1 MTDAPIYRQRLIQS
15 VVIVAVV
22 SVIVFLFVH
31 ASGDPAA
38 LLVPEQATPA
48 EAANY
53 RKALGLDRPVYEQ
66 YVQFMSHFWFSDTV
80 KSFRFQQPLL
90 PLVLQHLKFTL
101 ILAGLTIV
109 ARSLLAIPL
118 GIFSALKRG
127 SVMDVGIRLVVVMG
141 QSMPSFWVAMLLML
155 ILAVHLRL
163 FPVSGVGVAQIVLPA
178 MTLAFFQI
186 VVLLRLVRSEML
198 EVMGQEYVRTAR
210 AKGVP
215 ELWVT
220 VRHALK
226 NAAIPVITVMG
237 LQFGALVQGAI
248 VVEPIFAWPGL
259 GWLLVESIAAR
270 DFPVVV
276 AGAIIAAVF
285 VTLVNLIVDLLYG
298 WLDPRIRVN

>member
-1 MTDAPIYRQRLIQS
+1 MHRFIIERLIQS
-15 VVIVAVV
+15 VVIVVVV

-38 LLVPEQATPA
+38 LLVPEQATA
-48 EAANY
+48 ADAANY
-53 RKALGLDRPVYEQ
+53 RKVLGLDRPIYEQ

-101 ILAGLTIV
+101 ILAALTIV
-109 ARSLLAIPL
+109 ASSLLAVPL
-118 GIFSALKRG
+118 GIFSALRRG
-127 SVMDVGIRLVVVMG
+127 SVMDVGIRLVAVMG

-163 FPVSGVGVAQIVLPA
+163 FPVSGVGVKNIVLPA
-178 MTLAFFQI
+178 MTLAFFQMA
-186 VVLLRLVRSEML
+186 VLLRLVRSEML

-220 VRHALK
+220 IRHGLK

-276 AGAIIAAVF
+276 AGAIIAAMF

>member
-1 MTDAPIYRQRLIQS
+1 MQRFVIQRLIQGI
-15 VVIVAVV
+15 VIVVVV
-22 SVIVFLFVH
+22 SLIVFTFVH
-31 ASGDPAA
+31 VSGDPAA
-38 LLVPEQATPA
+38 LLVPEQATP
-48 EAANY
+48 EDVANY
-53 RKALGLDRPVYEQ
+53 RKALGLDRPIYEQ
-66 YVQFMSHFWFSDTV
+66 YLQFMGNFWLSDTV

-90 PLVLQHLKFTL
+90 PLVLQHLRFTL
-101 ILAGLTIV
+101 MLAGLTIASSALV
-109 ARSLLAIPL
+109 AVPL
-118 GIFSALKRG
+118 GIVAALRRG
-127 SVMDVGIRLVVVMG
+127 SVMDVGIRVVAVMG

-163 FPVSGVGVAQIVLPA
+163 FPVSGLGVKNVVLPTI
-178 MTLAFFQI
+178 TLAFFQMA
-186 VVLLRLVRSEML
+186 VLLRLVRSEML
-198 EVMGQEYVRTAR
+198 EVMSQDYIRTAR

-215 ELWVT
+215 ERWVT
-220 VRHALK
+220 IRHALK

-276 AGAIIAAVF
+276 AGAIVAAIF
-285 VTLVNLIVDLLYG
+285 VTAVNLVVDILYG

>member
-1 MTDAPIYRQRLIQS
+1 MHRFIIERLIQS
-15 VVIVAVV
+15 AVIVVVV

-38 LLVPEQATPA
+38 LLVPEQATA
-48 EAANY
+48 ADAANY
-53 RKALGLDRPVYEQ
+53 RQALGLDRPIYEQ

-109 ARSLLAIPL
+109 ASSLLAIPL
-118 GIFSALKRG
+118 GIFSALRRG
-127 SVMDVGIRLVVVMG
+127 SVMDVGIRLVAVMG

-163 FPVSGVGVAQIVLPA
+163 FPVSGVGVKNIVLPA
-178 MTLAFFQI
+178 MTLAFFQMA
-186 VVLLRLVRSEML
+186 VLLRLVRSEML

-210 AKGVP
+210 AKGVS

-220 VRHALK
+220 IRHGLK

>member
-1 MTDAPIYRQRLIQS
+1 MHRFILQRLLQS
-15 VVIVAVV
+15 LLIVFAV

-38 LLVPEQATPA
+38 LLVPEQATPEDVA
-48 EAANY
+48 QY
-53 RKALGLDRPVYEQ
+53 RRALGLDRPLYEQ
-66 YVQFMSHFWFSDTV
+66 YLQFMGNFWLSDTV
-80 KSFRFQQPLL
+80 KSFRFHQPLL
-90 PLVLQHLKFTL
+90 PLVLQHLQFTL
-101 ILAGLTIV
+101 ILAAMTIV
-109 ARSLLAIPL
+109 VSALLAVPL
-118 GIFSALKRG
+118 GILAALRRG
-127 SVMDVGIRLVVVMG
+127 SVLDVGIRVVAVLG

-163 FPVSGVGVAQIVLPA
+163 FPVSGLGLKNSVLPTI
-178 MTLAFFQI
+178 TLAFFQMA
-186 VVLLRLVRSEML
+186 VLLRLVRSEML
-198 EVMGQEYVRTAR
+198 EVMSQDYIRTAR

-215 ELWVT
+215 ERWVT
-220 VRHALK
+220 VQHALK

-285 VTLVNLIVDLLYG
+285 VTIVNLIVDLLYG
-298 WLDPRIRVN
+298 WLDPRIRVH

>member
-1 MTDAPIYRQRLIQS
+1 
-15 VVIVAVV
+15 
-22 SVIVFLFVH
+22 
-31 ASGDPAA
+31 
-38 LLVPEQATPA
+38 
-48 EAANY
+48 
-53 RKALGLDRPVYEQ
+53 
-66 YVQFMSHFWFSDTV
+66 
-80 KSFRFQQPLL
+80 
-90 PLVLQHLKFTL
+90 
-101 ILAGLTIV
+101 
-109 ARSLLAIPL
+109 
-118 GIFSALKRG
+118 
-127 SVMDVGIRLVVVMG
+127 MDVGIRLVAVMG

-163 FPVSGVGVAQIVLPA
+163 FPVSGLGVKKSC
-178 MTLAFFQI
+178 FQPSPWPSFRWRYCS
-186 VVLLRLVRSEML
+186 VWCARRCWKSWVRIMSGRPGRKASPS
-198 EVMGQEYVRTAR
+198 V
-210 AKGVP
+210 
-215 ELWVT
+215 WVT
-220 VRHALK
+220 IRHALK

>member
-1 MTDAPIYRQRLIQS
+1 
-15 VVIVAVV
+15 
-22 SVIVFLFVH
+22 VH

-38 LLVPEQATPA
+38 LLVPEQATA
-48 EAANY
+48 TDAANY
-53 RKALGLDRPVYEQ
+53 RKALGLDRPIYEQ

-101 ILAGLTIV
+101 ILAALTIV
-109 ARSLLAIPL
+109 ASSLLAVPL
-118 GIFSALKRG
+118 GIFSALRRG
-127 SVMDVGIRLVVVMG
+127 SVMDVGIRLVAVMG

-163 FPVSGVGVAQIVLPA
+163 FPVSGVGVKNIVLPA
-178 MTLAFFQI
+178 MTLAFFQLA
-186 VVLLRLVRSEML
+186 VLLRLVRSEML

-220 VRHALK
+220 IRHGLK

>member
-1 MTDAPIYRQRLIQS
+1 MHRFIVERLIQS
-15 VVIVAVV
+15 AVIVAVV

-38 LLVPEQATPA
+38 LLVPEQASPA
-48 EAANY
+48 DAANY

-109 ARSLLAIPL
+109 VSSLLAIPL
-118 GIFSALKRG
+118 GIFSALRRG
-127 SVMDVGIRLVVVMG
+127 SVMDVGIRLVAVMG

-163 FPVSGVGVAQIVLPA
+163 FPVSGVGVAQVVLPA
-178 MTLAFFQI
+178 MTLAFFQMA
-186 VVLLRLVRSEML
+186 VLLRLVRSEML

-220 VRHALK
+220 IRHALK

>member
-1 MTDAPIYRQRLIQS
+1 MHRFIVERLIQS
-15 VVIVAVV
+15 AVIVVVV

-48 EAANY
+48 DAANY

-109 ARSLLAIPL
+109 ASSLLAIPL
-118 GIFSALKRG
+118 GIFSALRRG
-127 SVMDVGIRLVVVMG
+127 SVVDGGIRLVAVMG

-163 FPVSGVGVAQIVLPA
+163 FPVSGIGVAQIVLPA
-178 MTLAFFQI
+178 MTLAFFQMA
-186 VVLLRLVRSEML
+186 VLLRLVRLEIL

-215 ELWVT
+215 ELWLT
-220 VRHALK
+220 IRHALK

>member
-1 MTDAPIYRQRLIQS
+1 
-15 VVIVAVV
+15 
-22 SVIVFLFVH
+22 
-31 ASGDPAA
+31 
-38 LLVPEQATPA
+38 
-48 EAANY
+48 
-53 RKALGLDRPVYEQ
+53 
-66 YVQFMSHFWFSDTV
+66 
-80 KSFRFQQPLL
+80 
-90 PLVLQHLKFTL
+90 LKFTL

-109 ARSLLAIPL
+109 VSGMLAVPL
-118 GIFSALKRG
+118 GIVAALRRG
-127 SVMDVGIRLVVVMG
+127 SVLDVSIRVVAVLG

-163 FPVSGVGVAQIVLPA
+163 FPVSGLGVKNVVLPVI
-178 MTLAFFQI
+178 TLAFFQMA
-186 VVLLRLVRSEML
+186 VLLRLVRSELL
-198 EVMGQEYVRTAR
+198 EVMNHDYVRTAR

-215 ELWVT
+215 EGRVI
-220 VRHALK
+220 VQHALK

-285 VTLVNLIVDLLYG
+285 VTLVNLVVDLLYG

>member
-1 MTDAPIYRQRLIQS
+1 MHRFIIQRLVQS
-15 VVIVAVV
+15 AVIVAMV
-22 SVIVFLFVH
+22 SLIVFLFVH

-38 LLVPEQATPA
+38 LLIPEQATPQD
-48 EAANY
+48 AANY
-53 RKALGLDRPVYEQ
+53 RRTLGLDRPVYEQ
-66 YVQFMSHFWFSDTV
+66 YLQFMGHFWFSDTV

-109 ARSLLAIPL
+109 ASSLLAVPL
-118 GIFSALKRG
+118 GIAAALRRG
-127 SVMDVGIRLVVVMG
+127 SVLDVGIRVVAVMG
-141 QSMPSFWVAMLLML
+141 QAMPSFWVAMLLML

-163 FPVSGVGVAQIVLPA
+163 FPVSGLGVKNIVLPTI
-178 MTLAFFQI
+178 TLAFFQMA
-186 VVLLRLVRSEML
+186 VLLRLVRSEML
-198 EVMGQEYVRTAR
+198 EVMNQEYIRTAR

-215 ELWVT
+215 EIWVT
-220 VRHALK
+220 GRHALK

-285 VTLVNLIVDLLYG
+285 VTLVNLVVDLLYG
-298 WLDPRIRVN
+298 WLDPRIRVT

>member
-1 MTDAPIYRQRLIQS
+1 MHRFIIERLIQS
-15 VVIVAVV
+15 AVIVAVV

-38 LLVPEQATPA
+38 LLVPEQATA
-48 EAANY
+48 ADAANY
-53 RKALGLDRPVYEQ
+53 RKALGLDRPIYEQ

-101 ILAGLTIV
+101 ILAALTIV
-109 ARSLLAIPL
+109 ASSLLAVPL
-118 GIFSALKRG
+118 GIFSALRRG
-127 SVMDVGIRLVVVMG
+127 SVMDVGIRLVAVMG

-163 FPVSGVGVAQIVLPA
+163 FPVSGVGVKNIVLPA
-178 MTLAFFQI
+178 MTLAFFQMA
-186 VVLLRLVRSEML
+186 VLLRLVRSEML

-215 ELWVT
+215 EFWVT
-220 VRHALK
+220 SRHGLK

>member
-1 MTDAPIYRQRLIQS
+1 MHRFIIERLIQS
-15 VVIVAVV
+15 VVIVVVV

-38 LLVPEQATPA
+38 LLVPEQATA
-48 EAANY
+48 ADAANY
-53 RKALGLDRPVYEQ
+53 RKALGLDRPIYEQ

-101 ILAGLTIV
+101 ILAALTIV
-109 ARSLLAIPL
+109 ASSLLAVPL
-118 GIFSALKRG
+118 GIFSALRRG
-127 SVMDVGIRLVVVMG
+127 SVMDVGIRLVAVMG

-163 FPVSGVGVAQIVLPA
+163 FPVSGVGVKNIVLPA
-178 MTLAFFQI
+178 MTLAFFQLA
-186 VVLLRLVRSEML
+186 VLLRLVRSELL

-220 VRHALK
+220 IRHGLK

-259 GWLLVESIAAR
+259 GRLLVESIAAR

>member
-1 MTDAPIYRQRLIQS
+1 
-15 VVIVAVV
+15 
-22 SVIVFLFVH
+22 VH

-38 LLVPEQATPA
+38 LLVPEQATA
-48 EAANY
+48 ADAANY
-53 RKALGLDRPVYEQ
+53 RKALGLDRPIYEQ
-66 YVQFMSHFWFSDTV
+66 YVQFMSHFCFSDTV

-101 ILAGLTIV
+101 ILAALTIV
-109 ARSLLAIPL
+109 ASSLLAVPL
-118 GIFSALKRG
+118 SILSALRRG
-127 SVMDVGIRLVVVMG
+127 SVMDVGIRLVAVMG

-163 FPVSGVGVAQIVLPA
+163 FPVSGVGVKNIVLPA
-178 MTLAFFQI
+178 MTLAFFQLA
-186 VVLLRLVRSEML
+186 VLLRLVRSEML

-220 VRHALK
+220 IRHGLK

>member
-1 MTDAPIYRQRLIQS
+1 MHRFIIERLIQS

-31 ASGDPAA
+31 ALGDPAA
-38 LLVPEQATPA
+38 LLVPEQATA
-48 EAANY
+48 ADAANY
-53 RKALGLDRPVYEQ
+53 RKALGLDRPIYEQ

-90 PLVLQHLKFTL
+90 PLVRQHLKFTL
-101 ILAGLTIV
+101 ILAALTIV
-109 ARSLLAIPL
+109 ASSLLAVPL
-118 GIFSALKRG
+118 GIFSALRRG
-127 SVMDVGIRLVVVMG
+127 SVMDVGIRLVAVMG

-163 FPVSGVGVAQIVLPA
+163 FPVSGVGVKNIVLPA
-178 MTLAFFQI
+178 MTLAFFQLA
-186 VVLLRLVRSEML
+186 VLLRLVRSEML

-220 VRHALK
+220 IRHGLK

>member
-1 MTDAPIYRQRLIQS
+1 MHRFIIERLIQS
-15 VVIVAVV
+15 VVIVVVV

-38 LLVPEQATPA
+38 LLVPEQATA
-48 EAANY
+48 ADAANY
-53 RKALGLDRPVYEQ
+53 RKALGLDRPIYEQ
-66 YVQFMSHFWFSDTV
+66 YVQFMSHFWFRDTV

-101 ILAGLTIV
+101 ILAALTIV
-109 ARSLLAIPL
+109 ASSLLAVPL
-118 GIFSALKRG
+118 GIFSALRRG
-127 SVMDVGIRLVVVMG
+127 SVMDVGIRLVAVMG

-163 FPVSGVGVAQIVLPA
+163 FPVSGVGVKNIVLPA
-178 MTLAFFQI
+178 MTLAFFQLA
-186 VVLLRLVRSEML
+186 VLLRLVRSEML

-220 VRHALK
+220 IRHGLK

>member
-1 MTDAPIYRQRLIQS
+1 MHRFIIERLIQS
-15 VVIVAVV
+15 AVIVAVV

-38 LLVPEQATPA
+38 LLVPEQATA
-48 EAANY
+48 ADAANY
-53 RKALGLDRPVYEQ
+53 RKALGLDRPIYEQ

-101 ILAGLTIV
+101 ILAALTIV
-109 ARSLLAIPL
+109 ASSLLAVPL
-118 GIFSALKRG
+118 GIFSALRRG
-127 SVMDVGIRLVVVMG
+127 SVMDVGIRLVAVMG

-163 FPVSGVGVAQIVLPA
+163 FPVSGVGVKNIVLPA
-178 MTLAFFQI
+178 MTLAFFQMA
-186 VVLLRLVRSEML
+186 VLLRLVRSEML

-220 VRHALK
+220 IRHGLK

>member
-1 MTDAPIYRQRLIQS
+1 MHRFIVERLIQS

-38 LLVPEQATPA
+38 LLVPEQATA
-48 EAANY
+48 ADAANY
-53 RKALGLDRPVYEQ
+53 RKALGLDRPIHEQ
-66 YVQFMSHFWFSDTV
+66 YVRFMSQFWFSDTV

-101 ILAGLTIV
+101 ILAGLTFV
-109 ARSLLAIPL
+109 ASSLLAIPL
-118 GIFSALKRG
+118 GIFSALRRG
-127 SVMDVGIRLVVVMG
+127 SVMDVGIRLVAVMG

-163 FPVSGVGVAQIVLPA
+163 FPVSGVGVAQVVLPA
-178 MTLAFFQI
+178 MTLAFFQMA
-186 VVLLRLVRSEML
+186 VLLRLVRSEML

-220 VRHALK
+220 IRHALK

>member
-1 MTDAPIYRQRLIQS
+1 MMHRFIIQRLIQS
-15 VVIVAVV
+15 AIIVMVV
-22 SVIVFLFVH
+22 SLVVFLFVH

-38 LLVPEQATPA
+38 LLVPEQATP
-48 EAANY
+48 EDVANY
-53 RKALGLDRPVYEQ
+53 RRALGLDRPIHEQ
-66 YVQFMSHFWFSDTV
+66 YLQFMGNFWFSDTV
-80 KSFRFQQPLL
+80 KSFRFHQPLL
-90 PLVLQHLKFTL
+90 PLVLQHLQFTL

-109 ARSLLAIPL
+109 LSSVLAVPL
-118 GIFSALKRG
+118 GIFAALRRG
-127 SVMDVGIRLVVVMG
+127 SVLDVGIRIVAVMG

-163 FPVSGVGVAQIVLPA
+163 FPVSGLGVKNIVLPTI
-178 MTLAFFQI
+178 TLAFFQLA
-186 VVLLRLVRSEML
+186 VLLRLVRSELL
-198 EVMGQEYVRTAR
+198 EVMSQDYIRTAR

-215 ELWVT
+215 ERWVT
-220 VRHALK
+220 VRHGLK

-285 VTLVNLIVDLLYG
+285 VTLANLVVDLLYG

>member
-1 MTDAPIYRQRLIQS
+1 MHRFIIERLIQS
-15 VVIVAVV
+15 VVIVVVV

-38 LLVPEQATPA
+38 LLVPEQATA
-48 EAANY
+48 ADAANY
-53 RKALGLDRPVYEQ
+53 RKALGLDRPIYEQ

-101 ILAGLTIV
+101 ILAALTIV
-109 ARSLLAIPL
+109 ASSLLAVPL
-118 GIFSALKRG
+118 GIFSALRRG
-127 SVMDVGIRLVVVMG
+127 SVMDVGIRLVAVMG

-163 FPVSGVGVAQIVLPA
+163 FPVSGVGVKNIVLPA
-178 MTLAFFQI
+178 MTLAFFQLA
-186 VVLLRLVRSEML
+186 VLLRLVRSEML

-220 VRHALK
+220 IRHGLK

-259 GWLLVESIAAR
+259 GRLLVESIAAR

-276 AGAIIAAVF
+276 AGVIIAAVF

>member
-1 MTDAPIYRQRLIQS
+1 MHRFIIQRLIQS
-15 VVIVAVV
+15 VVIVIVV

-38 LLVPEQATPA
+38 LLVPEQATP
-48 EAANY
+48 EDAANY
-53 RKALGLDRPVYEQ
+53 RRALGLDRPVYEQ
-66 YVQFMSHFWFSDTV
+66 YLQFMGNFWFSDTV
-80 KSFRFQQPLL
+80 KSFRFHQPLL
-90 PLVLQHLKFTL
+90 QLVLEHLKFTL
-101 ILAGLTIV
+101 ILAGLTILV
-109 ARSLLAIPL
+109 SGIIAVPL
-118 GIFSALKRG
+118 GIVAALRRG
-127 SVMDVGIRLVVVMG
+127 SVLDVGIRVVAVMG

-163 FPVSGVGVAQIVLPA
+163 FPVSGLGVKNIILPTV
-178 MTLAFFQI
+178 TLAFFQMA
-186 VVLLRLVRSEML
+186 VLLRLVRSELL
-198 EVMGQEYVRTAR
+198 EVMSQDYVRTAR

-215 ELWVT
+215 ERWVT

-285 VTLVNLIVDLLYG
+285 VTLVNLVVDLLYG

>member
-1 MTDAPIYRQRLIQS
+1 MHRFIIERLIQS

-48 EAANY
+48 DAANY
-53 RKALGLDRPVYEQ
+53 RRALGLDRPVYEQ

-109 ARSLLAIPL
+109 ASSLVAIPL
-118 GIFSALKRG
+118 GIFSALRRG
-127 SVMDVGIRLVVVMG
+127 SVMDVGIRLIAVMG

-163 FPVSGVGVAQIVLPA
+163 FPVSGVGVKQVVLPA

-186 VVLLRLVRSEML
+186 AVLLRLVRSEML

-215 ELWVT
+215 EVWVT
-220 VRHALK
+220 IRHALK

>member
-1 MTDAPIYRQRLIQS
+1 MHRFIIERLIQS
-15 VVIVAVV
+15 VVIVVVV

-38 LLVPEQATPA
+38 LLVPEQATA
-48 EAANY
+48 ADAANY
-53 RKALGLDRPVYEQ
+53 RKALGLDRPIYEQ
-66 YVQFMSHFWFSDTV
+66 YFQFMSHFWFSDTV

-101 ILAGLTIV
+101 ILAALTIV
-109 ARSLLAIPL
+109 ASSLLAVPL
-118 GIFSALKRG
+118 GIFSALRRG
-127 SVMDVGIRLVVVMG
+127 SVMDVGIRLVAVMG

-163 FPVSGVGVAQIVLPA
+163 FPVSGVGVKNIVLPA
-178 MTLAFFQI
+178 MTLAFFQLA
-186 VVLLRLVRSEML
+186 VLLRLVRSELL
-198 EVMGQEYVRTAR
+198 EVMGQESVRTAR

-220 VRHALK
+220 IRHGLK

>member
-1 MTDAPIYRQRLIQS
+1 MHRFIIERLIQS
-15 VVIVAVV
+15 VVIVVVV

-38 LLVPEQATPA
+38 LLVPEQATA
-48 EAANY
+48 ADAANY
-53 RKALGLDRPVYEQ
+53 RKALGLDRPIYEQ

-101 ILAGLTIV
+101 ILAALTIV
-109 ARSLLAIPL
+109 ASSLLAVPL
-118 GIFSALKRG
+118 SIFSALRRG
-127 SVMDVGIRLVVVMG
+127 SVMDVGIRLVAVMG

-163 FPVSGVGVAQIVLPA
+163 FPVSGVGVKNIVLPA
-178 MTLAFFQI
+178 MTLAFFQLA
-186 VVLLRLVRSEML
+186 VLLRLVRSEML
-198 EVMGQEYVRTAR
+198 EVMGQESVRTAR

-220 VRHALK
+220 IRHGLK

-259 GWLLVESIAAR
+259 GWLLVEWIASR

>member
-1 MTDAPIYRQRLIQS
+1 MHRFIIERLIQS
-15 VVIVAVV
+15 AVIVAVV

-38 LLVPEQATPA
+38 LLVPEQATA
-48 EAANY
+48 ADAANY
-53 RKALGLDRPVYEQ
+53 RKALGLDRPIYEQ

-101 ILAGLTIV
+101 ILAALTIV
-109 ARSLLAIPL
+109 ASSLLAVPL
-118 GIFSALKRG
+118 GIFSALRRG
-127 SVMDVGIRLVVVMG
+127 SVMDVGIRLVAVMG

-163 FPVSGVGVAQIVLPA
+163 FPVSGVGVKIIVLPA
-178 MTLAFFQI
+178 MTLAFFQ
-186 VVLLRLVRSEML
+186 VAVLLRLVRSEML

-220 VRHALK
+220 IRHGLK

>member
-1 MTDAPIYRQRLIQS
+1 MHRFIIERLIQS
-15 VVIVAVV
+15 AVIVAVV

-38 LLVPEQATPA
+38 LLVPEQATA
-48 EAANY
+48 ADAANY
-53 RKALGLDRPVYEQ
+53 RKALGLDRPIYEQ

-101 ILAGLTIV
+101 ILTALTIV
-109 ARSLLAIPL
+109 ASSLLAVPL
-118 GIFSALKRG
+118 GIFSALRRG
-127 SVMDVGIRLVVVMG
+127 SVMDVGIRLVAVMG

-163 FPVSGVGVAQIVLPA
+163 FPVSGVGVKNIVLPA
-178 MTLAFFQI
+178 MTLAFFQLA
-186 VVLLRLVRSEML
+186 VLLRLVRSEML

-220 VRHALK
+220 IRHGLK